1 MLITHTPPRHSS
13 NGRVAASVNQDATLA
28 AVPVRASQSRT
39 FGPAQPVLATPAAV
53 TFAGA
58 VVAAFV
64 GVFQVT
70 AAANG

>member
-1 MLITHTPPRHSS
+1 MLATTAHRHDVS
-13 NGRVAASVNQDATLA
+13 VAALVNQDSMLA
-28 AVPVRASQSRT
+28 AMPVRASESRT
-39 FGPAQPVLATPAAV
+39 FGPAQPVMATPAAV